1 MRNWRLFKNQKTP
14 QKTDA
19 FFSKEVASLQI
30 LFSSTNGVL
39 QINSSMHRW
48 KAIKFSKNP
57 KAVKY
62 FVYVLSIIPRTARA
76 SEGLNIYI
84 TSRLLH
90 IIELDTAKL
99 RTKLLYRFIFS
110 SNENPR
116 LWNIPKN
123 RQPVKIWGDSCFPQA
138 PGAAKIAYS
147 EIASTKTKFFAPF
160 LWQYNNYC
168 ITFSEKNS

>member
-1 MRNWRLFKNQKTP
+1 MHSFPKKLLHYKS
-14 QKTDA
+14 
-19 FFSKEVASLQI
+19 FFSSN
-30 LFSSTNGVL
+30 NGVL

-123 RQPVKIWGDSCFPQA
+123 RQPVKIWGDSCFPLA